1 MVNRSSIK
9 IDSLLAFIATVA
21 VASAQEGWGGQANA
35 YLPAANMPAWP
46 YNAAN
51 FGYAQPNAYRPMMRG
66 KAMAARVYNDDYASY
81 ESEPTVYSADID
93 SSTELEYSNNGYNNN
108 VYNSYEAQPTVEHPY
123 TPYTKYEAVESTDTH
138 TRCPIIGPVTV
149 TKTETCYVTLPPLPP
164 LPPVTVTVTST
175 TTSTGAGG
183 STATTTVTEPT
194 TEFDTTTQ
202 TVTNTITWTVAPTSD
217 TTMYNTSTTNTSDTT
232 STGYSS
238 ALGYDTELPTP
249 VYSSVAPGSE
259 YLTLEPSATSSYGSE
274 SDSTIFLTTTR
285 TSTSTST
292 EFIDTTSEV
301 TVTWPLN
308 NGAQFATDI
317 AKKHSKPNHRANI
330 VLLDSASTHFAPVI
344 PEHLLIKPAKAAV
357 PNQNVQW
364 WIPYVDPKARAN
376 LRMSTEEKIMGAEG
390 VKQEAVRGMGEKSS
404 EVRRNAEV
412 PVNKSP
418 QELMD
423 NIGFRI
429 RHGAGR
435 NNMRRY
441 AY

>member
-1 MVNRSSIK
+1 MVNRSNIK

-51 FGYAQPNAYRPMMRG
+51 FGYVQPNAYMPMMHG
-66 KAMAARVYNDDYASY
+66 KAMAARVYDDDYTSY
-81 ESEPTVYSADID
+81 ESEPTVYSADND

-108 VYNSYEAQPTVEHPY
+108 VYNSYEAQPTVESPY
-123 TPYTKYEAVESTDTH
+123 TPYTKYEAVEPTETH
-138 TRCPIIGPVTV
+138 TGCPIIGPMTV

-175 TTSTGAGG
+175 TTT
-183 STATTTVTEPT
+183 TTTVTEPT

-202 TVTNTITWTVAPTSD
+202 TVTSTTTEFDTTTQTVTNTTTWTVAPTSD
-217 TTMYNTSTTNTSDTT
+217 TTFTD
-232 STGYSS
+232 YSS
-238 ALGYDTELPTP
+238 MPEYDTELPTP
-249 VYSSVAPGSE
+249 VYSSVAPDPE
-259 YLTLEPSATSSYGSE
+259 YLTLEPTATSSYGLE

-292 EFIDTTSEV
+292 EFIDITSEV
-301 TVTWPLN
+301 TVTQPLN

-317 AKKHSKPNHRANI
+317 AKKHSKPKPKHRANV
-330 VLLDSASTHFAPVI
+330 VLPASASKHFAPVI
-344 PEHLLIKPAKAAV
+344 PEQLLINPAKAAV
-357 PNQNVQW
+357 PNQNAQW
-364 WIPYVDPKARAN
+364 WMPYADPKARAN

-404 EVRRNAEV
+404 EVRRNAEA

-429 RHGAGR
+429 RHGAGH

>member
-66 KAMAARVYNDDYASY
+66 KAMVARVFDDDYASY
-81 ESEPTVYSADID
+81 ETEPTVYSADID
-93 SSTELEYSNNGYNNN
+93 SSTELEYSNNGHNNN
-108 VYNSYEAQPTVEHPY
+108 VYNSYEVQPTVEPPY
-123 TPYTKYEAVESTDTH
+123 TPYTKYKAVENMETH
-138 TRCPIIGPVTV
+138 TGCPIIGPVTV

-183 STATTTVTEPT
+183 STTTVTEPT

-202 TVTNTITWTVAPTSD
+202 TVTSTITRTVAPTSD
-217 TTMYNTSTTNTSDTT
+217 TTTYNTSTTSTSDTT

-259 YLTLEPSATSSYGSE
+259 YLTLEPTATNSYGSE

-292 EFIDTTSEV
+292 EFIDTTSEA
-301 TVTWPLN
+301 TVTRLLN
-308 NGAQFATDI
+308 GGAQFATDI
-317 AKKHSKPNHRANI
+317 ANKHSKPKHRVNI
-330 VLLDSASTHFAPVI
+330 VLLDSASKNFAPAI
-344 PEHLLIKPAKAAV
+344 SEHLLIKPAKAAV
-357 PNQNVQW
+357 PNQNAQRW
-364 WIPYVDPKARAN
+364 MPYVDPNARAN
-376 LRMSTEEKIMGAEG
+376 LRMSTEENIMGAEG
-390 VKQEAVRGMGEKSS
+390 VKQEAVRGMGERSS
-404 EVRRNAEV
+404 EVRRNTEA

-423 NIGFRI
+423 SIGFRI
-429 RHGAGR
+429 RHGTGR
-435 NNMRRY
+435 NNIRRY